1 LTPLRAEKGYEEAG
15 GDPHRAWLL
24 SVRTCVRDP
33 KGFFM
38 KITRREVEHVADLA
52 RLELSEQ
59 EQETLTHQLSNI
71 LTYVEKLNEL
81 DTKGVEPT
89 SHVLDI
95 RNVMRDDVAR
105 PSLPQERALANAPE
119 KAAGHYKVPKIIE

>member
-1 LTPLRAEKGYEEAG
+1 MQGVGMGLHSDHTTHPHLSPLPEGEEKLAADE
-15 GDPHRAWLL
+15 DFL
-24 SVRTCVRDP
+24 
-33 KGFFM
+33 M
-38 KITRREVEHVADLA
+38 KITKQKVEHVAKLA

-59 EQETLTHQLSNI
+59 EKDMFTDQLSNI

-81 DTKGVEPT
+81 DATGVEPT

-95 RNVMRDDVAR
+95 SNVARDDAAET
-105 PSLPQERALANAPE
+105 SLTQERALANAPE

>member
-1 LTPLRAEKGYEEAG
+1 
-15 GDPHRAWLL
+15 
-24 SVRTCVRDP
+24 
-33 KGFFM
+33 M
-38 KITRREVEHVADLA
+38 KITKQEVEHVAKLA

-59 EQETLTHQLSNI
+59 EKEKLTDQLSNI

-81 DTKGVEPT
+81 DTRGVDPT

-95 RNVMRDDVAR
+95 NNVMRDDVAHV
-105 PSLPQERALANAPE
+105 SLTQDLALANAPE

>member
-1 LTPLRAEKGYEEAG
+1 
-15 GDPHRAWLL
+15 
-24 SVRTCVRDP
+24 
-33 KGFFM
+33 M
-38 KITRREVEHVADLA
+38 KIARQEVEHVAKLA

-59 EQETLTHQLSNI
+59 EQETLTDQLSNI

-89 SHVLDI
+89 SHVLDL
-95 RNVMRDDVAR
+95 RNVMRDDRGV
-105 PSLPQERALANAPE
+105 PGLPQEQALANAPE

>member
-1 LTPLRAEKGYEEAG
+1 
-15 GDPHRAWLL
+15 
-24 SVRTCVRDP
+24 
-33 KGFFM
+33 M
-38 KITRREVEHVADLA
+38 KITKQEVEHVARLA

-59 EQETLTHQLSNI
+59 DKEKLTDQLSNI

-81 DTKGVEPT
+81 DTTGVAPT

-95 RNVMRDDVAR
+95 SNVMRSDTPEA
-105 PSLPQERALANAPE
+105 SLPQERALANAPD

>member
-1 LTPLRAEKGYEEAG
+1 
-15 GDPHRAWLL
+15 
-24 SVRTCVRDP
+24 
-33 KGFFM
+33 M
-38 KITRREVEHVADLA
+38 KITRLEVEHVAKLA

-59 EQETLTHQLSNI
+59 EKENLTDQLSNI

-81 DTKGVEPT
+81 DTNNVAPT

-95 RNVMRDDVAR
+95 TNVMRDDTPVD
-105 PSLPQERALANAPE
+105 SLPQDLALRNAPD